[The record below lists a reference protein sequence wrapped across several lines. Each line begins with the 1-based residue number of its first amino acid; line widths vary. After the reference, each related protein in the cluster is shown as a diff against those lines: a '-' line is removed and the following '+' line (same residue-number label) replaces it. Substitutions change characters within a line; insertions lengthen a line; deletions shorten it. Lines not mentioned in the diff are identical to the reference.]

1 MKNAF
6 ALWTLCSAFA
16 TLAQAQPTPMQT
28 NLDPQAAQ
36 LEARNARPA
45 ELTAVTPDEAL
56 ANALKRC
63 DGLPEFYRRDCIDRV
78 RGHGEVSGSV
88 QGGGLLRESVTTL
101 PAGTLEDEIRAIPP
115 MHLPATQPR
124 ADDK

>member
-1 MKNAF
+1 MKNAIT
-6 ALWTLCSAFA
+6 LWALCSAMA
-16 TLAQAQPTPMQT
+16 SPAQAQPNPTQT
-28 NLDPQAAQ
+28 NLDPQAAH
-36 LEARNARPA
+36 LETRNARPG
-45 ELTAVTPDEAL
+45 ELTAVTPEEAQ

-115 MHLPATQPR
+115 LHLPTPPQ
-124 ADDK
+124 